1 MYKYSRVGLIAI
13 ALVVSLLAPTQ
24 AIADDGRT
32 DSMSFWVDPDPG
44 IGQTFDDVWK
54 AKQYIYN
61 YREVTVHKGTNSS
74 YFMITGANVT
84 SVEYYGGVQQIYD
97 GRHAVIFS
105 VWDARL
111 KCGNI
116 DCYPDASDTANQA
129 KLIKGS
135 PAATTRRFDNEGN
148 GLSTLVYD
156 ANWQYGQKIGWL
168 VNQEPADKG
177 TIISAAYKLGD
188 GPWNYIVTYY
198 VPKRYDIALTGGYGF
213 IEDYAF
219 QNSPTVERSLTAGP
233 TVLEDENGV
242 QDVMTNVYIG
252 SSADKN
258 RHKVEVV
265 GDSLN
270 LSVGI
275 EPQSDAKG
283 DYRVRL
289 GKPVAITDYWGGKA
303 VIQEAIKGIST
314 LPQEKA
320 VRDQA
325 KAEAAAKAAAELKA
339 KQDAQAAA
347 KAAAE
352 LKAKQDAEAAAKAAN
367 ALKSK
372 ISTITCIKGK
382 TVKKVTA
389 VSPKCP
395 AGYKKK

>member
-1 MYKYSRVGLIAI
+1 MRKFWKVNFCIAI
-13 ALVVSLLAPTQ
+13 YLILVSAG
-24 AIADDGRT
+24 IAANAEDGRT
-32 DSMSFWVDPDPG
+32 DSMAFFVDPDPSA
-44 IGQTFDDVWK
+44 GQTYDDFWK

-61 YREVTVHKGTNSS
+61 YREVTVHKGMNSS

-111 KCGNI
+111 KCGNV
-116 DCYPDASDTANQA
+116 DCYPEATDTANQA
-129 KLIKGS
+129 KLINGS
-135 PAATTRRFDNEGN
+135 QNAVTKRFDNEGN

-177 TIISAAYKLGD
+177 TIISAAYRLGE

-198 VPKRYDIALTGGYGF
+198 IPKRYDIALMGGYGF

-219 QNSPTVERSLTAGP
+219 QNSPTIERSM
-233 TVLEDENGV
+233 TVGSTILEDENGN

-252 SSADKN
+252 SNADKK
-258 RHKVEVV
+258 RHKVEVI
-265 GDSLN
+265 GDSLK

-275 EPQSDAKG
+275 EPQPDAKG

-289 GKPVAITDYWGGKA
+289 GKPNAITDYSGGKL
-303 VIQEAIKGIST
+303 VIQQAIKGIST

-320 VRDQA
+320 LRDKA
-325 KAEAAAKAAAELKA
+325 KLEAKAAAELKA
-339 KQDAQAAA
+339 KQEAEA
-347 KAAAE
+347 KAAAT
-352 LKAKQDAEAAAKAAN
+352 LKAKTY
-367 ALKSK
+367 
-372 ISTITCIKGK
+372 TITCIKGK
-382 TVKKVTA
+382 IIKKITA
-389 VSPKCP
+389 ISPKCP
-395 AGYKKK
+395 SGYKRK